1 MKKLIISLLL
11 LISVFLCR
19 LDFNYD
25 ANQTIRDKYPKFTLW
40 IQDKNIN
47 FWE

>member
-11 LISVFLCR
+11 LISMSSCR
-19 LDFNYD
+19 LNFDYD

-40 IQDKNIN
+40 IQDKTIN